1 MAISIVNPYA
11 VAAAGPFDPETA
23 FNWHTLYWAEGT
35 KSKALNYANGDRL
48 TTISDEYGVAAD
60 NLTMSPSSPY
70 YVYRSGS
77 SLMNGQPCWYS
88 QTTHGTMTTGTWVKT
103 PPALAL
109 NSVVILYEPS
119 VHGNYP
125 WLISG
130 VASQQIEIYEFT
142 NSPYSLKTTG
152 SFDTGLVPTLG
163 IANGITWRRSNVAA
177 NNLFSLNGAT
187 PVVTTAQPNL
197 IGGITIASR
206 YDGNYTQRGATAFVG
221 IYDGDITQDP
231 KYADLQSWA
240 LSHYGAVL

>member
-142 NSPYSLKTTG
+142 NSPTASRQPAVSTPASYRPWVLLMASRGADLMLRRTTC
-152 SFDTGLVPTLG
+152 SALTVQ
-163 IANGITWRRSNVAA
+163 RRS
-177 NNLFSLNGAT
+177 
-187 PVVTTAQPNL
+187 
-197 IGGITIASR
+197 
-206 YDGNYTQRGATAFVG
+206 
-221 IYDGDITQDP
+221 
-231 KYADLQSWA
+231 
-240 LSHYGAVL
+240 